1 MNNLKSFYQTVAD
14 LLRNEGHQSLSKFCN
29 ERYMSDSVVD
39 HDNWDGGIDTYDIV
53 VEVPVSIFSNW
64 QSDAGG
70 IEEKEKCIEE
80 AFETAV
86 RGINAIRIA
95 HVTIRPNAIVNDEKQ
110 QIKKPLSLKIHFEV
124 QRKCGKRS
132 DYIKSVKAPNRY
144 PCFILVFNWNWSDYD
159 YYTWFCLFYFAS
171 ENDKY
176 KIGELKIM
184 NSGHN
189 NTIDALPKE
198 FDEPLD
204 DSFCSVGIDSNYY
217 VCLRKVLKD
226 ENLIKEVQHYLCDC
240 SFNPTLYDRHHDESI
255 FKNSLM
261 RDLSANE
268 AFNEGQALAMG
279 MKPDDMYSFK
289 YTYHPEYDTS
299 LYAIWN
305 VHVPYHPLSFMRT
318 IGIIGN
324 NGVGKTQILSKFVT
338 DLLNRNG
345 NNFAKLPL
353 FKSILVICST
363 PFDCYPDSTRG
374 GDDVYYKL
382 CCLEQDKINTIE
394 ELKNNLKEI
403 DKRPTVNGR
412 SMLSLWKNLS
422 ANYVD
427 KTFVSSVIKRVQ
439 DNEGNNTL
447 KIIFDAMEKNVKVL
461 SSGQLHI
468 LSLITYICANIH
480 YRSLLIIDEPEV
492 HLHPHITMEFIATL
506 SKLLTVFKSYSIIA
520 THTPLVIREMAGR
533 NVYVM
538 QKMENG
544 IPQIAPV
551 AFETLGEDVSTLY
564 RNLFGYD
571 ENSSYFKK
579 MVDELCSKGRSYKYI
594 VDWFQRG
601 VKLNV
606 NALLI
611 IRDAIE
617 ARDNA

>member
-1 MNNLKSFYQTVAD
+1 MRKLSILGVTGSIGTQTLDVIRNSSEKLELIGITANTSVKKIIEIIEEFNPKYVGMMDKKSAEDIRKYCIENNKDIEVLD
-14 LLRNEGHQSLSKFCN
+14 GIEGLSKIATLD
-29 ERYMSDSVVD
+29 E
-39 HDNWDGGIDTYDIV
+39 IDIV
-53 VEVPVSIFSNW
+53 VTSVVGMIGLEPTMKAIEAKKDIALANKETLVVAGEIVMKAAKENNVKILPVDSEHS
-64 QSDAGG
+64 A
-70 IEEKEKCIEE
+70 IE
-80 AFETAV
+80 
-86 RGINAIRIA
+86 
-95 HVTIRPNAIVNDEKQ
+95 Q
-110 QIKKPLSLKIHFEV
+110 SLK
-124 QRKCGKRS
+124 G
-132 DYIKSVKAPNRY
+132 
-144 PCFILVFNWNWSDYD
+144 
-159 YYTWFCLFYFAS
+159 
-171 ENDKY
+171 
-176 KIGELKIM
+176 
-184 NSGHN
+184 
-189 NTIDALPKE
+189 
-198 FDEPLD
+198 
-204 DSFCSVGIDSNYY
+204 
-217 VCLRKVLKD
+217 
-226 ENLIKEVQHYLCDC
+226 
-240 SFNPTLYDRHHDESI
+240 
-255 FKNSLM
+255 NSL
-261 RDLSANE
+261 
-268 AFNEGQALAMG
+268 
-279 MKPDDMYSFK
+279 
-289 YTYHPEYDTS
+289 DT
-299 LYAIWN
+299 LKK
-305 VHVPYHPLSFMRT
+305 
-318 IGIIGN
+318 IILTASG
-324 NGVGKTQILSKFVT
+324 GPFRGK
-338 DLLNRNG
+338 
-345 NNFAKLPL
+345 
-353 FKSILVICST
+353 
-363 PFDCYPDSTRG
+363 
-374 GDDVYYKL
+374 
-382 CCLEQDKINTIE
+382 TIE

-412 SMLSLWKNLS
+412 SMISLWKDLS

-447 KIIFDAMEKNVKVL
+447 EIIFDGMEEKVKVL

-579 MVDELCSKGRSYKYI
+579 MVDELCSKGKSYKYI